1 MPEPNGCPFGK
12 NETACS
18 FLITFLNT
26 GKRVA
31 SSSDNF
37 LIFGP
42 NCEESSLVVKKYVQA
57 ACKQIVDLE
66 GKVFKIND
74 LHVTFRFKELP
85 NDMKMLAM
93 LGGDLSN
100 AATYFSSFG
109 NASKNDY
116 TDLQGSFGSDAS
128 CKWRPWSF
136 QQRFKVAESVEKF
149 KISLQGKPG
158 SAKAKRSKV
167 TEFIARQKS
176 RQEFTPLVGKLID
189 NAHVEPLHLKN
200 NAWQYFFKALLKESI
215 GKSNVPP
222 SKKKIQ
228 MYQKT
233 VALQLL

>member
-1 MPEPNGCPFGK
+1 M
-12 NETACS
+12 
-18 FLITFLNT
+18 
-26 GKRVA
+26 
-31 SSSDNF
+31 
-37 LIFGP
+37 
-42 NCEESSLVVKKYVQA
+42 VKKYVQA

-74 LHVTFRFKELP
+74 LHVTFGFKELP

-93 LGGDLSN
+93 LGGELSN
-100 AATYFSSFG
+100 AATYFSSIG

-136 QQRFKVAESVEKF
+136 QQRVKVAESVEKS

-167 TEFIARQKS
+167 TEFIAHQKS
-176 RQEFTPLVGKLID
+176 RQEFTPLVAKLVD

-215 GKSNVPP
+215 GNSNILPSQETFSDVPED
-222 SKKKIQ
+222 SCFANVVTVLQ
-228 MYQKT
+228 MRLRQN
-233 VALQLL
+233 V

>member
-1 MPEPNGCPFGK
+1 M
-12 NETACS
+12 
-18 FLITFLNT
+18 
-26 GKRVA
+26 
-31 SSSDNF
+31 
-37 LIFGP
+37 
-42 NCEESSLVVKKYVQA
+42 VKKYVQA

-74 LHVTFRFKELP
+74 LHVTFGFKELP
-85 NDMKMLAM
+85 NDMKMPAM
-93 LGGDLSN
+93 LGGELSN
-100 AATYFSSFG
+100 AATYFSSIG

-167 TEFIARQKS
+167 TEFIAHQKS
-176 RQEFTPLVGKLID
+176 RQEFTPLVAKLVD

-215 GKSNVPP
+215 GN
-222 SKKKIQ
+222 SKHTAI
-228 MYQKT
+228 T
-233 VALQLL
+233 RNIFRCTRRQLLCKCCNCPSDEVKAKRLATKVKKWSDETQGKEADLQ